1 MKFTP
6 VIVLVFS
13 LFAAAIS
20 FAQKPATTDA
30 ILKEAYA
37 KASKENKKVLII
49 FHASWCGWCK
59 KMDSSLNDISCKQF
73 FEDNYVIRHLA
84 VYETKDNKYL
94 ENPGAFDLLKKYNGE
109 DQGIPYWLIFDKD
122 GQLLADSKM
131 RPEGAGFDSK
141 GDNCGCPAEKNEV
154 SYFINILRQ
163 TSNLTNEEA
172 GAIEKRFRQ
181 NLDQHN

>member
-1 MKFTP
+1 MILAFA
-6 VIVLVFS
+6 

-20 FAQKPATTDA
+20 FAQKPASTET

-37 KASKENKKVLII
+37 IAAKENKKVFII

-73 FEDNYVIRHLA
+73 FEDNYVIRRLT
-84 VYETKDNKYL
+84 VYETKENKYR

-109 DQGIPYWLIFDKD
+109 EQGIPYWLIFDKD

-131 RPEGAGFDSK
+131 RPDGAGFDAK

-154 SYFINILRQ
+154 AYFIKVLRQ
-163 TSNLTNEEA
+163 TSNLSDAMAAT
-172 GAIEKRFRQ
+172 IEKRFRQ
-181 NLDQHN
+181 NAD